1 MSVGEKAAGGL
12 HHPPPHRNYNITTLP
27 TPKPAILKVTM
38 GQALYR
44 KYRSRSLD
52 QVVGQEHITD
62 TLARALKAGHIS
74 HAYLFTGPRG
84 TGKTSVARILA
95 HQINGLE
102 YSDAPHL
109 DIIEIDAASN
119 RRIDDIRDLREKV
132 HIAPVSARYKV
143 YIIDEVHML
152 TGESFNAL
160 LKTLEEPPSHVVF
173 ILATT
178 EVHKLPAT
186 IISRTQ
192 RYSFRPGERGK
203 VVAHLKMIAQ
213 KESINIEDG
222 ALELVAEH
230 GEGSFRDSLSLLDQ
244 LAHISSSKITTADV
258 SAMLGLAPKEQIKAL
273 VAAVAS
279 NDIAAIIDIVNSLEQ
294 QGSNVAAI
302 VDQLAKELLLAAREN
317 PSHLALID
325 RLLDVPRAYSPQ
337 LKLIAALTTHAHNG
351 PVGLQK
357 AESKSAATLVAAAA
371 PVTIAVAPQ
380 RPTAPKPAPTPVAMT
395 KPEPQPVVP
404 TEPLTTLEPADWG
417 RVLDVMKAKNAPLY
431 AVLKQAQPVV
441 QDGTLVL
448 TFKFALHGKKID
460 DVKQKTIVVG
470 VIQEVLGKTPT
481 ITVATNKDATPPV
494 FSEDPNVAKVAAVM
508 GGGELV

>member
-1 MSVGEKAAGGL
+1 
-12 HHPPPHRNYNITTLP
+12 
-27 TPKPAILKVTM
+27 M

-44 KYRSRSLD
+44 KYRSRALD
-52 QVVGQEHITD
+52 EVVGQEHITD
-62 TLARALKAGHIS
+62 TLARAIKAGHIS

-84 TGKTSVARILA
+84 VGKTSVARILA
-95 HQINGLE
+95 HEINELE
-102 YSDAPHL
+102 YSDTPQL

-132 HIAPVSARYKV
+132 HIAPVNAKYKV

-178 EVHKLPAT
+178 EAHKLPAT

-213 KESINIEDG
+213 KENIDIEDG

-244 LAHISSSKITTADV
+244 LAHISSSKITAADV
-258 SAMLGLAPKEQIKAL
+258 AAMLGLAPKEQIRAL
-273 VAAVAS
+273 VAAVTG
-279 NDIAAIIDIVNSLEQ
+279 NDIRAIIDIVSGLEQ

-302 VDQLAKELLLAAREN
+302 VDQLTKELLIAARDQPN
-317 PSHLALID
+317 HLQLID
-325 RLLDVPRAYSPQ
+325 RLLDVPRAYNPQ
-337 LKLIAALTTHAHNG
+337 LKLIAALTSHSHSG
-351 PVGLQK
+351 PASAPK
-357 AESKSAATLVAAAA
+357 IEPRTAATLVATAA
-371 PVTIAVAPQ
+371 PVTIAVAPHKPVTQ
-380 RPTAPKPAPTPVAMT
+380 KPIAALRTEPAPEPT
-395 KPEPQPVVP
+395 PEPETVAAP
-404 TEPLTTLEPADWG
+404 TGPLTTMETAEWA
-417 RVLDVMKAKNAPLY
+417 RVLSAMKVKNAPIY
-431 AVLKQAQPVV
+431 AILKQAQPVL
-441 QDGTLVL
+441 QSDELVL

-470 VIQEVLGKTPT
+470 VIQEVLGKTP
-481 ITVATNKDATPPV
+481 ILKVATSKDATPPV
-494 FSEDPNVAKVAAVM
+494 ISDDPNVEKVAAIM

>member
-1 MSVGEKAAGGL
+1 
-12 HHPPPHRNYNITTLP
+12 
-27 TPKPAILKVTM
+27 M

-44 KYRSRSLD
+44 KYRSRTLD
-52 QVVGQEHITD
+52 EVVSQEHITD
-62 TLARALKAGHIS
+62 TLARAIKAGRVS

-84 TGKTSVARILA
+84 VGKTSVARILA
-95 HQINGLE
+95 HQINGLD
-102 YSDAPHL
+102 YSDTPNL

-132 HIAPVSARYKV
+132 HIAPVHAKYKV

-203 VVAHLKMIAQ
+203 MVAHLKMIAE
-213 KESINIEDG
+213 KESIDIEDG

-230 GEGSFRDSLSLLDQ
+230 GEGSFRDSVSLLDQ
-244 LAHISSSKITTADV
+244 LAHISSGKITAADV
-258 SAMLGLAPKEQIKAL
+258 AAMLGLAPKEQIKAL
-273 VAAVAS
+273 VAAVS
-279 NDIAAIIDIVNSLEQ
+279 SSDIPAIIDIVTALEQ

-302 VDQLAKELLLAAREN
+302 VDQLAKELLIAARED

-325 RLLDVPRAYSPQ
+325 RLLEVPRAYNPQ
-337 LKLIAALTTHAHNG
+337 LKLISALTLHAHNEPSG
-351 PVGLQK
+351 APK
-357 AESKSAATLVAAAA
+357 TEAKTAAALVAAAA
-371 PVTIAVAPQ
+371 PVTIAVAP
-380 RPTAPKPAPTPVAMT
+380 PKLATHKQIPSTP
-395 KPEPQPVVP
+395 KPEPQPAAEPVPEPIAAP
-404 TEPLTTLEPADWG
+404 TEPLTTMNTADWG
-417 RVLDVMKAKNAPLY
+417 RVLDAMKVKNAPIY
-431 AVLKQAQPVV
+431 AVLKQAQPVM
-441 QDGTLVL
+441 QNDELIL

-470 VIQEVLGKTPT
+470 VIQEVLGKTP
-481 ITVATNKDATPPV
+481 IVKVATNKDAAPPV
-494 FSEDPNVAKVAAVM
+494 ISDDPHVTKVAAIM